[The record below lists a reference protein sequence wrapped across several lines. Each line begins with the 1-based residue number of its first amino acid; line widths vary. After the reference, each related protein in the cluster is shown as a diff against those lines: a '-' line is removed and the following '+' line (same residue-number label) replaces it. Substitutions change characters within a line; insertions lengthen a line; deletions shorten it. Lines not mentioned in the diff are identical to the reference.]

1 MDERIERLIL
11 RLMSR
16 GMRLQT
22 IPTFIRD
29 VARVVIDSSYVTHS
43 LVNRRLVE
51 RGWPEDGLD
60 ECSLQLIVEL
70 LEASEVLRVQRVV
83 LQ

>member
-1 MDERIERLIL
+1 MDEKIEQLVL

-16 GMRLQT
+16 GMTLQT
-22 IPTFIRD
+22 IPAFIRD
-29 VARVVIDSSYVTHS
+29 VARVVLDSHYITHH
-43 LVNRRLVE
+43 LVCCRLTE

-60 ECSLQLIVEL
+60 ERSLQLIVEL